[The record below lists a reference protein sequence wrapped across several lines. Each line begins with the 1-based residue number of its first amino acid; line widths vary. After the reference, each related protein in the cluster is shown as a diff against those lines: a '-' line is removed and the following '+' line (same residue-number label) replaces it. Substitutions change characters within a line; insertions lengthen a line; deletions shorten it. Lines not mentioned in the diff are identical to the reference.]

1 MRLGAQSAARSTNLA
16 EPVVA
21 LLAAL
26 GTRIAD
32 VTETV
37 TTDGP
42 RARRLANVS
51 RRLSHCR
58 YTIAMSVFV
67 FPSLGVLAFVHIHT
81 HRQPRRP
88 RVPYVPSAA
97 SSRNP
102 GKAVAAVAVVLGS
115 EAAVVL
121 ETPNIR
127 GTRASRHAKRWRRPR
142 QQQHQPSTEGQTRLK
157 LT

>member
-67 FPSLGVLAFVHIHT
+67 FPSLGVLVNVYVHT
-81 HRQPRRP
+81 HTGSHGGHEFRMSQVRRHREIRGKQLLRSQWCLVQKLRSCWKRQTYVVRGHPGMQNAGAGRGSSSISRRP
-88 RVPYVPSAA
+88 KVKR
-97 SSRNP
+97 
-102 GKAVAAVAVVLGS
+102 GS
-115 EAAVVL
+115 
-121 ETPNIR
+121 N
-127 GTRASRHAKRWRRPR
+127 
-142 QQQHQPSTEGQTRLK
+142 
-157 LT
+157 